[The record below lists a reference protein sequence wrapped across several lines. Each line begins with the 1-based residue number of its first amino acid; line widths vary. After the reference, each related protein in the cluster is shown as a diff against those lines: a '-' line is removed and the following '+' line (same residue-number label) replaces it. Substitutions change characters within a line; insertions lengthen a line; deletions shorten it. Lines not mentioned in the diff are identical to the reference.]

1 MKSPKLKLHGLEQSI
16 SRERKRHWKF
26 RDPDAIFGLREDAG
40 SIPFFRFYPFLAA
53 VFLIL
58 LVFLARLF
66 SLTIVHGAEN
76 KDLSENNRVHLV
88 QSEAPRGKIFD
99 RNGSLLAQSQ
109 MSFVLTQNNKNTPI
123 TNDQAK
129 ELEKQGLAG
138 ENFKGDLGQI
148 KQVVRRIYTLGEAT
162 AHVVGYTSTVSEA
175 DIQGNP
181 ELSKVNSVGR
191 LGVEQAYDNFLKGKP
206 GEKLIEVD
214 ALGKNVSILGAETPV
229 AGRDIRLTL
238 DSGLQ
243 KIAYDAL
250 KKQAEKIGT
259 KKGAVV
265 IQNPQTGEVLAI
277 ASMPSFNPLDIGKS
291 VGDSDQPFFNR
302 AIQGVYPPGSVF
314 KLAVALAGLSSGK
327 ITPETEIEDVGQ
339 FEVAGTKFSN
349 WYFTQYGKTDG
360 VIKIDRAIARSNDVF
375 FYRVAE
381 KTGISDLHK
390 TAVQLG
396 FGQVTGIDLP
406 GEAFGLVPDEV
417 WKKSTLSEDW
427 FLGDTMHLG
436 IGQGFLLATPIQI
449 NQMTSYVASGKLTKP
464 YVVWR
469 IDAGATGG
477 EVDFKSNVKAGNLVD
492 SKFLDVVRSGMQE
505 ACQNG
510 GTGVPFFNAPY
521 KIGCK
526 TGTAEK
532 TLGDPHAW
540 FTAYAP
546 FDKPTVSITVI
557 VENGGEGSVVA
568 GPVAREILDWW
579 NKNENKPAS

>member
-1 MKSPKLKLHGLEQSI
+1 MKGPKLKLHGLEHSI

-26 RDPDAIFGLREDAG
+26 RDPEAIFGLRGHDG

-66 SLTIVHGAEN
+66 SLTIVHGAQN
-76 KDLSENNRVHLV
+76 RDLSDNNRIHLV
-88 QSEAPRGKIFD
+88 ESEAPRGKVFD

-109 MSFVLTQNNKNTPI
+109 LSFILTQNGKDTSI
-123 TNDQAK
+123 TADQAN

-148 KQVVRRIYTLGEAT
+148 KQGVKRIYTLGEAT
-162 AHVVGYTSTVSEA
+162 AHAIGYTSTVSEA
-175 DIQGNP
+175 DIQGNNG
-181 ELSKVNSVGR
+181 LSKINSVGR
-191 LGVEQAYDNFLKGKP
+191 LGVEQAYDNFLQGKP
-206 GEKLIEVD
+206 GAKLIEVD
-214 ALGKNVSILGAETPV
+214 ALGKNVSILGAELPL
-229 AGRDIRLTL
+229 AGRDIHLTL

-243 KIAYDAL
+243 KITYEAL
-250 KKQAEKIGT
+250 KKQVEKVGT
-259 KKGAVV
+259 KKGAVI
-265 IQNPQTGEVLAI
+265 IQNPQTGEVLALVS
-277 ASMPSFNPLDIGKS
+277 APSFNPLDIGKA
-291 VGDSDQPFFNR
+291 VGDGDQPFFNR

-314 KLAVALAGLSSGK
+314 KPVVAVAGLSSGK
-327 ITPETEIEDVGQ
+327 ITPDTEIEDVGR
-339 FEVAGTKFSN
+339 FEVSGTTFSN
-349 WYFTQYGKTDG
+349 WYFNQYGKKDG
-360 VIKIDRAIARSNDVF
+360 VIKVDRAIARSNDIF
-375 FYRVAE
+375 FYKVAE
-381 KTGISDLHK
+381 MVGISDLHK
-390 TAVQLG
+390 TAVKLG

-417 WKKSTLSEDW
+417 WKKSTLGEDW
-427 FLGDTMHLG
+427 YVGDSMHLG

-464 YVVWR
+464 YVVFR
-469 IDAGATGG
+469 IDSGLGGG
-477 EVDFKSNVKAGNLVD
+477 EINFKGDVKSENLVD
-492 SKFLDVVRSGMQE
+492 SKFLDIVGLGMQE
-505 ACQNG
+505 ACTTG

-521 KIGCK
+521 KVGCK

-546 FDKPTVSITVI
+546 FDKPVVTVTVV

-579 NKNENKPAS
+579 FKNRN

>member
-1 MKSPKLKLHGLEQSI
+1 MKVRKLKLHGLEHSI

-26 RDPDAIFGLREDAG
+26 RDPEAIFGLRGHDG
-40 SIPFFRFYPFLAA
+40 SIPFSRFYPFLAA
-53 VFLIL
+53 IFLML

-66 SLTIVHGAEN
+66 SLTIVYGAQN
-76 KDLSENNRVHLV
+76 RDLSDNNRVHLV

-109 MSFVLTQNNKNTPI
+109 MSYVLTQGNKNTPI

-138 ENFKGDLGQI
+138 ESFKGDLGQI
-148 KQVVRRIYTLGEAT
+148 KEVVKRIYTLGEDT
-162 AHVVGYTSTVSEA
+162 AHAIGYTSSVSEA

-181 ELSKVNSVGR
+181 ELSKVNAVGR
-191 LGVEQAYDNFLKGKP
+191 LGVEQAYDNFLQGKP

-214 ALGKNVSILGAETPV
+214 ALGKNVSILGTESPI
-229 AGRDIRLTL
+229 AGRDIHLTI

-277 ASMPSFNPLDIGKS
+277 ASVPSFNPLDIGKA
-291 VGDSDQPFFNR
+291 VGDQNQPFFNR

-314 KLAVALAGLSSGK
+314 KLTVALAGLSSGK
-327 ITPETEIEDVGQ
+327 ITPDTEIEDVGQ
-339 FEVAGTKFSN
+339 FDVAGTKFSN
-349 WYFTQYGKTDG
+349 WYFTQYGRTDG
-360 VIKIDRAIARSNDVF
+360 IIKIDRAIARSNDIF
-375 FYRVAE
+375 FYKAAE

-390 TAVQLG
+390 MAVQLG

-417 WKKSTLSEDW
+417 WKKSTLGEDW
-427 FLGDTMHLG
+427 YLGDTMHLG

-464 YVVWR
+464 YVVSR
-469 IDAGATGG
+469 IDAGLSGG
-477 EVDFKSNVKAGNLVD
+477 EVDFKSNVKSGNLVD
-492 SKFLDVVRSGMQE
+492 SKFLDVVRSGMQQ
-505 ACQNG
+505 ACQSG
-510 GTGVPFFNAPY
+510 GTGVPFFDAPY

-546 FDKPTVSITVI
+546 FDKPAVSITVLI
-557 VENGGEGSVVA
+557 ENGGEGSTVA

-579 NKNENKPAS
+579 YKNSR

>member
-1 MKSPKLKLHGLEQSI
+1 MKGPKLKLHGLEHSI
-16 SRERKRHWKF
+16 SREKKRHWKF
-26 RDPDAIFGLREDAG
+26 RDPEAIFGLKGYAG

-66 SLTIVHGAEN
+66 SLTVVHGAEN
-76 KDLSENNRVHLV
+76 RDLSDNNRVHLV

-148 KQVVRRIYTLGEAT
+148 KQVVKRVYTLGEVT
-162 AHVVGYTSTVSEA
+162 AHGIGYTSTFSEA
-175 DIQGNP
+175 DIKDNP
-181 ELSKVNSVGR
+181 QLSKVNSVGR
-191 LGVEQAYDNFLKGKP
+191 LGVEQAYDNFLQGRPGK
-206 GEKLIEVD
+206 KLIEVD
-214 ALGKNVSILGAETPV
+214 ALGKNVSILGIDPPV
-229 AGRDIRLTL
+229 AGRDIHLTI

-250 KKQAEKIGT
+250 KKQAEKIGS

-265 IQNPQTGEVLAI
+265 IQNPQTGEVLAL
-277 ASMPSFNPLDIGKS
+277 ASVPSFNPLDIGKA
-291 VGDSDQPFFNR
+291 VGDLDQPFFNR

-314 KLAVALAGLSSGK
+314 KLAVALAGLNSGK
-327 ITPETEIEDVGQ
+327 ITTDTEIEDVGQ

-360 VIKIDRAIARSNDVF
+360 VIKIDRAIARSNDIF
-375 FYRVAE
+375 FYKIAE
-381 KTGISDLHK
+381 KIGISDLHK
-390 TAVQLG
+390 MAVKLG

-417 WKKSTLSEDW
+417 WKKSTLGEDW
-427 FLGDTMHLG
+427 YVGDTMHLG

-464 YVVWR
+464 YVVSK
-469 IDAGATGG
+469 IDSGLGSREINFKGDLKG
-477 EVDFKSNVKAGNLVD
+477 ENLVD
-492 SKFLDVVRSGMQE
+492 SKFLDIVRLGMQE
-505 ACQNG
+505 ACSKG
-510 GTGVPFFNAPY
+510 GTGAPFFNAPY
-521 KIGCK
+521 KVGCK

-540 FTAYAP
+540 FTAYTP
-546 FDKPTVSITVI
+546 LDKPAVTITVLI
-557 VENGGEGSVVA
+557 ENGGEGSVVA

-579 NKNENKPAS
+579 YKNRK